1 MLPKPTTKI
10 FSLPLNGRSLRSLA
24 LHNSRWLALAADGAG
39 LAIAATV
46 CHDARRSNGWE
57 RQLRDVFVAGVGQTP
72 ITKDPQS
79 RGRHLGAAAVK
90 AALADAEIE
99 PGRIGALYVG
109 NMLSGVL
116 AHQQQLGGLIA
127 DYTGLTGIEA
137 VTIEA
142 ACASGGAALR
152 VAYQAVAGG
161 MHDAVAVCGVERM
174 THVER
179 DEVTRALATAADWE
193 LEGVCG
199 ESFLSLNATLMRAY
213 MDKYG
218 VTAERFAPFAIT
230 AHRNA
235 LTNPN
240 ALLHKPLDME
250 TYLASRVV
258 ADPIR
263 LFDVSPVC
271 NGASAVILAAPHV
284 VASLL
289 KAGKVRIAGSALST
303 APLALARR
311 ADPLDLT
318 AVTSSTQQ
326 AMKQAGV
333 GHDDIDLF
341 EPHDAYTIMTALT
354 LEAAGFAGAGAG
366 LDYADS
372 ARIGLRGELPLATFG
387 GLKARGHPVG
397 ASGCYQVVEA
407 FLQLTQR
414 AGANQV
420 QDAAVA
426 LVQNIGGTGATVV
439 THVLTRES

>member
-1 MLPKPTTKI
+1 M
-10 FSLPLNGRSLRSLA
+10 
-24 LHNSRWLALAADGAG
+24 
-39 LAIAATV
+39 
-46 CHDARRSNGWE
+46 
-57 RQLRDVFVAGVGQTP
+57 RDVFIAGVGQTP
-72 ITKDPQS
+72 ITKDSNS
-79 RGRHLGAAAVK
+79 RGRYLGAAAVK
-90 AALADAEIE
+90 AALADANLE
-99 PGRIGALYVG
+99 PDRIDALYVG

-127 DYTGLTGIEA
+127 DYTGLAGIEA

-142 ACASGGAALR
+142 ACASGGAAVR

-161 MHDAVAVCGVERM
+161 IHDAVAVCGVERM
-174 THVER
+174 THVDR
-179 DEVTRALATAADWE
+179 DAVTRALATAADWE

-218 VTAERFAPFAIT
+218 VSAERFAPFAIT
-230 AHRNA
+230 AHQNA

-240 ALLHKPLDME
+240 ALLHKPLDLD

-271 NGASAVILAAPHV
+271 NGASALILAAPHV
-284 VASLL
+284 ARELGNGSI
-289 KAGKVRIAGSALST
+289 RIAGSAAAT
-303 APLALARR
+303 APLALSRR
-311 ADPLDLT
+311 ADLLELT
-318 AVTSSTQQ
+318 AVSSSTQRALQ
-326 AMKQAGV
+326 QAGV
-333 GHDDIDLF
+333 AHDDIDLF

-354 LEAAGFAGAGAG
+354 LEAAGFARAGAG
-366 LDYADS
+366 LDYADTG
-372 ARIGLRGELPLATFG
+372 RIGLRGELPLVTFG

-397 ASGCYQVVEA
+397 ASGCYQIVEA
-407 FLQLTQR
+407 FLQLAER

-420 QDAAVA
+420 PNAEVA

-439 THVLTRES
+439 SHVLTRDH